1 MIKIFAT
8 AALAV
13 FLVRAGLGLAG
24 HFIISQIRELG
35 DTSSDTIF
43 AIIIGLLA
51 IIASIFFQPFVNL
64 IVYNKVF
71 VAYYGFPTFSYWEFF
86 WLEILLEA
94 MFGAISFKRD

>member
-24 HFIISQIRELG
+24 QFVISQIRELG
-35 DTSSDTIF
+35 DTSNDTIF

-51 IIASIFFQPFVNL
+51 IIASLFFQPFRALLYQVHTYHAPLFSQQLLRQSGKNT
-64 IVYNKVF
+64 VYDNMD
-71 VAYYGFPTFSYWEFF
+71 S
-86 WLEILLEA
+86 
-94 MFGAISFKRD
+94 